1 MDETATITKKFSQS
15 FDSTNETHVKWFK
28 LLHDSTQNEKN
39 VEKVMM
45 ENPFGIRPTKKEILE
60 WIHIQF
66 ILGLKY
72 SVAVL
77 NGAAWIPGT
86 QKA

>member
-1 MDETATITKKFSQS
+1 MDATATITKKISQA
-15 FDSTNETHVKWFK
+15 FDPKQESHIMWFK
-28 LLHDSTQNEKN
+28 LLHESTQDEKD
-39 VEKVMM
+39 VEKVMLN
-45 ENPFGIRPTKKEILE
+45 NPFGIRPTKKEVLE